1 MGGFSVFMLEPLWPV
16 LQRIK
21 EQDGLARV
29 LKRQLKVLAARTKMA
44 SPDPRRPQKTVLL
57 QKLFETG
64 NTNGILVLSVGQRED
79 IETLQISIHIFEAV
93 Q

>member
-1 MGGFSVFMLEPLWPV
+1 MGGFSVFMLEPLWHV

-44 SPDPRRPQKTVLL
+44 SPDPRKPQKTVLL
-57 QKLFETG
+57 
-64 NTNGILVLSVGQRED
+64 
-79 IETLQISIHIFEAV
+79 
-93 Q
+93 